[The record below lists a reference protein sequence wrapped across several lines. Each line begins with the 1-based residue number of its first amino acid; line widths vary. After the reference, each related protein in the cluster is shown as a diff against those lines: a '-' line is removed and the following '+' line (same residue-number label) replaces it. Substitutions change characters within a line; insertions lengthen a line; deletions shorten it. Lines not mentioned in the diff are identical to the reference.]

1 MATPISEPIR
11 LNSRD
16 TLSKRTPYNSKQK
29 VGSTIVAKPKTQ
41 AKKKAKKN
49 DSTKPLA
56 LKRTVS
62 KRTQLPELKY
72 IAWNDVEREEMNP
85 LLYRQLI
92 VGRQVMLARILLK
105 KGCVVP
111 WHSHVNEQLSSIFE
125 GALKFWIDGRE
136 IVVRA
141 GEVLVIPPNM
151 PHKAEAL
158 EDTLA
163 IDTFHPPREDWINKT
178 DSYLRK

>member
-1 MATPISEPIR
+1 VPNTK
-11 LNSRD
+11 
-16 TLSKRTPYNSKQK
+16 KRASGKSQNSKPTNS
-29 VGSTIVAKPKTQ
+29 VSLTNTVARGQ
-41 AKKKAKKN
+41 
-49 DSTKPLA
+49 
-56 LKRTVS
+56 R
-62 KRTQLPELKY
+62 RPELQY
-72 IAWNDVEREEMNP
+72 LAWNDVEREEMNP

-92 VGRQVMLARILLK
+92 VGHEVMLARILLK
-105 KGCVVP
+105 KGCIVP

-125 GALKFWIDGRE
+125 GALKFWIDGKE

>member
-1 MATPISEPIR
+1 MAKPTKQP
-11 LNSRD
+11 
-16 TLSKRTPYNSKQK
+16 KQK
-29 VGSTIVAKPKTQ
+29 AKR
-41 AKKKAKKN
+41 N
-49 DSTKPLA
+49 EGTKPLT
-56 LKRTVS
+56 LKRTVA
-62 KRTQLPELKY
+62 KRAQPAELKY
-72 IAWNDVEREEMNP
+72 VAWNNVEREEMNP
-85 LLYRQLI
+85 LLHRQLI
-92 VGRQVMLARILLK
+92 VGQQVMLARILLK

-125 GALKFWIDGRE
+125 GALKFSIDGRE
-136 IVVRA
+136 IIVRA
-141 GEVLVIPPNM
+141 GEVLVIPPNV